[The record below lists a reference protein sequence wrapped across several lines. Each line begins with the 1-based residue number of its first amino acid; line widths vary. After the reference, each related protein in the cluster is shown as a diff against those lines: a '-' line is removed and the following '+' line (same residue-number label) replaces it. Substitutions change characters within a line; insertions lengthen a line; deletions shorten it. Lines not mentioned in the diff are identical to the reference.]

1 MTNTLEN
8 TKVMQAVS
16 VGAPALME
24 LLTGAGLHAHAK
36 ADLPALNSI
45 RIKELDGELIVE
57 ATDRYR
63 LVRGSIPVFLVEN
76 ESGTLDETIISL
88 DDSKRVIALCK
99 SLNKRN
105 AVTLTRS
112 GDILSVSSAGSS
124 ITINALDVKVPSFEQ
139 FLEPVTPVALTG
151 IQFNPKFYGD
161 LAKLCG
167 KNSAKSGVYV
177 SFGVAENKPMQFTI
191 DGESVKWH
199 GAIMPMRKAN

>member
-1 MTNTLEN
+1 METINE

-16 VGAPALME
+16 VGAADFME

-36 ADLPALNSI
+36 ADIPALNSI
-45 RIKELDGELIVE
+45 RIKESAGELMAE

-76 ESGTLDETIISL
+76 ESGSLDETIISL

-99 SLNKRN
+99 SLDKRS
-105 AVTLTRS
+105 AITLTRS

-139 FLEPVTPVALTG
+139 FLEPVKPVALTG

-177 SFGVAENKPMQFTI
+177 SFGVAENKPMNFTI
-191 DGESVKWH
+191 DGESVKWR

>member
-1 MTNTLEN
+1 MNNTLEN

-16 VGAPALME
+16 VSAPALME

-36 ADLPALNSI
+36 ADIPALNSI
-45 RIKELDGELIVE
+45 RIKESAGELMAE

-76 ESGTLDETIISL
+76 ESGTLDKTIISL

-99 SLNKRN
+99 SLDKRS
-105 AVTLTRS
+105 AITLTRS

-124 ITINALDVKVPSFEQ
+124 ITINALDVKVPSFDQ
-139 FLEPVTPVALTG
+139 FLEPVKPVALTG
-151 IQFNPKFYGD
+151 IRFNPKFYGD

-177 SFGVAENKPMQFTI
+177 SFGVAENKPMNFTI

>member
-1 MTNTLEN
+1 
-8 TKVMQAVS
+8 
-16 VGAPALME
+16 ME